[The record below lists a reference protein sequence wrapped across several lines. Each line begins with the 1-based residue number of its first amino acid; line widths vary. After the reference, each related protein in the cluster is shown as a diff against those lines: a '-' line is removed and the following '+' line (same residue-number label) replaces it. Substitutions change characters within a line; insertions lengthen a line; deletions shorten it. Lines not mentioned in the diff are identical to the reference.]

1 MPHLQ
6 VHSRQLLY
14 TLAAFH
20 LEGPGLFASLPATR
34 VCSADMQYCWKLML
48 LGQPIKDESQ
58 WISTL
63 ALPSLGGI
71 ILKVSQGGPQWDWAL
86 AAYSGNQLI
95 DAHSISSPPS
105 PALFSPLVFFFGII
119 FPINCLAQD
128 CLRVWF
134 QRSPEADKDIL
145 WLRHHVRPDKL
156 SRI

>member
-6 VHSRQLLY
+6 VHSRQLLC

-20 LEGPGLFASLPATR
+20 LEGPGLFASLSATR
-34 VCSADMQYCWKLML
+34 VCSAGMQYCWKLML

-71 ILKVSQGGPQWDWAL
+71 ILKVSQGLLSGTEPLLPTVATSSLMHILL
-86 AAYSGNQLI
+86 AVL
-95 DAHSISSPPS
+95 PPLLYF
-105 PALFSPLVFFFGII
+105 PHLYFFGII

-134 QRSPEADKDIL
+134 QRNPEADKDIL
-145 WLRHHVRPDKL
+145 WLRHHVRLDKL